1 MLAIRHILFPVDFSE
16 RSKGCAPFVE
26 AMATRFGAKVTLMSV
41 APPFLFAG
49 MGGPAGAVFIDPE
62 AVKSDLQ
69 TQLNNWLAKEFAQLS
84 VERIVDSGD
93 PAEVVVR
100 FAHTQ
105 GVDLIM
111 MPTHGYGPFRS
122 LLLGSVTAKVLHD
135 ARCPVWTGAHM
146 EEPPALEHAAC
157 RNVLCSVDGTS
168 NCGPLTVWA
177 AQLAK
182 DSGATLRLLHVVPRI
197 SSFPEAPVEPE
208 IEETVQRD
216 ARESIERL
224 QKSLGVEAPLCVGPG
239 DVAATVR
246 DEARRHK
253 ADLIVIGRGVLH
265 ETLGRL
271 RTDAYAIIRHAPCPV
286 LSV

>member
-1 MLAIRHILFPVDFSE
+1 MLAIKHILFPVDFSE
-16 RSKGCAPFVE
+16 RSNGCAPFVK

-62 AVKSDLQ
+62 AVRSDLQ
-69 TQLNNWLAKEFAQLS
+69 TELNNWLAKEFAQLS
-84 VERIVDSGD
+84 VERIVDLGD

-122 LLLGSVTAKVLHD
+122 LLLGLVTAKVLHD

-146 EEPPALEHAAC
+146 EEPPTLEHAAC
-157 RNVLCSVDGTS
+157 RNVLCAVDGTS
-168 NCGPLTVWA
+168 SCGPVMIWA
-177 AQLAK
+177 AQFAK

-197 SSFPEAPVEPE
+197 SGLPEAPVDPE
-208 IEETVQRD
+208 IEDTVQRE

-224 QKSLGVEAPLCVGPG
+224 QKSLGVEVPLCVGSG

-271 RTDAYAIIRHAPCPV
+271 RTHAYAIIRHAPCPV

>member
-1 MLAIRHILFPVDFSE
+1 MLAIKHILFPVDFSE

-26 AMATRFGAKVTLMSV
+26 AMATRFSAKVTLMSV

-62 AVKSDLQ
+62 AVKSDLL

-84 VERIVDSGD
+84 ADRIVDLGD

-100 FAHTQ
+100 FAHTE
-105 GVDLIM
+105 GIDLIM

-135 ARCPVWTGAHM
+135 AQCPVWTGAHM

-157 RNVLCSVDGTS
+157 RNVLCAIDGTS
-168 NCGPLTVWA
+168 SCGPVMVWA
-177 AQLAK
+177 AQFAK
-182 DSGATLRLLHVVPRI
+182 NSGATFRLLHVVPRI
-197 SSFPEAPVEPE
+197 SGLPEAPLDAELE
-208 IEETVQRD
+208 ATVQRD
-216 ARESIERL
+216 SRESIDRL
-224 QKSLGVEAPLCVGPG
+224 QKSLGVEAPLCVGAG
-239 DVAATVR
+239 DVAATIR